1 MIGTTTHHLDGLS
14 IVPIRRD
21 QSEEDELE
29 PAERRGITKKKK
41 KAEKTWVDRAKG
53 LIEDESETID
63 SNERND
69 LDDPN
74 HMKAKQMWM
83 KPRSTS
89 KWRNQWVG
97 GASSV
102 RARKRSLRP
111 LGADKP
117 VEQVV
122 ECGQEGKQPQGAE
135 AKNWQS
141 GVVK

>member
-1 MIGTTTHHLDGLS
+1 MRGRVVGKSNSCD
-14 IVPIRRD
+14 D
-21 QSEEDELE
+21 ESESG
-29 PAERRGITKKKK
+29 PAEGKRRSK
-41 KAEKTWVDRAKG
+41 E
-53 LIEDESETID
+53 EDESETID